1 MRSLPRQI
9 SDTLIIMAGTG
20 LIALAVS
27 CVYAPMGMV
36 TGGFTGIAI
45 MVQFITKSMIPG
57 GIPLGISNLLL
68 NIPVF
73 IWAFRRKN
81 RRFLVLTIM
90 ATIFLSVWLMII
102 PDIWIIRDDFL
113 LASLL
118 RGAFAGV
125 GIGMVVRAQATTGG
139 TDLLA
144 VLLHEKIRHRTVV
157 EILMIIDAIIVVA
170 GMGIFGLRLALYAM
184 IAIFMTTKVS
194 DRLTEGLKFAKG
206 ALIIT
211 IKEQQV
217 AQDIMLKMERGSG

>member
-20 LIALAVS
+20 LIALGVS

-81 RRFLVLTIM
+81 RRLLVLTIM

-118 RGAFAGV
+118 RGGHL
-125 GIGMVVRAQATTGG
+125 Q
-139 TDLLA
+139 
-144 VLLHEKIRHRTVV
+144 E
-157 EILMIIDAIIVVA
+157 
-170 GMGIFGLRLALYAM
+170 
-184 IAIFMTTKVS
+184 
-194 DRLTEGLKFAKG
+194 
-206 ALIIT
+206 
-211 IKEQQV
+211 
-217 AQDIMLKMERGSG
+217 